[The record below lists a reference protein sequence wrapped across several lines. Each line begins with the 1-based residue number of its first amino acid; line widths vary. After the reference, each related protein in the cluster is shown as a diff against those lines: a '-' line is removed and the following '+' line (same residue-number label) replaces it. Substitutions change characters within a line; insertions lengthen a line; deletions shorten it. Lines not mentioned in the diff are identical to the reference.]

1 MRATWPTVGM
11 PARFQKKQDDGEG
24 RRDGGAKRVG
34 EQKQKARGSGEQ
46 DDSTTSLGRN
56 DARGAGDSG
65 GGGRRSREMT
75 EAIFIR
81 VIKFLIVEFVTMNS
95 GIFYLYGLKDECK
108 RKVMLSFTDSKWR
121 LAGSSTINSVV
132 AASVRNSPQK
142 VCNLLSKIK

>member
-1 MRATWPTVGM
+1 MKDEETEER
-11 PARFQKKQDDGEG
+11 
-24 RRDGGAKRVG
+24 
-34 EQKQKARGSGEQ
+34 RGSGNR
-46 DDSTTSLGRN
+46 SRKHGAAGNRMTRLPLL
-56 DARGAGDSG
+56 DATMLAGQG
-65 GGGRRSREMT
+65 TQGGGRRSREMT